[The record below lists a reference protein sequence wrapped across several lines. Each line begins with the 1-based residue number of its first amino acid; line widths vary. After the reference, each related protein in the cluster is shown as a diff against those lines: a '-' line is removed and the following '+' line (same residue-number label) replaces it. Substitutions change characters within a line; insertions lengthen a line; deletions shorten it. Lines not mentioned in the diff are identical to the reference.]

1 MHILI
6 TGGAGFIGSH
16 LAERL
21 VSDGH
26 TVTALDDLSTGR
38 LSNLAAV
45 QNTNQLRFVQGSV
58 LDRDLVQ
65 EHVNSA
71 DVVFHL
77 AAAVGVKLIMEQP
90 SRSILTNIGGTE
102 NVLHA
107 AIPGKKLTFIAST
120 SEVYGKATKFP
131 FHEDDDLVIGATKN
145 LRWSYASAKQLDE
158 FMALAY
164 ARDSALPVVVLRFFN
179 TTGPRQTGRY
189 GMVLPNFVQSALE
202 DRPLMV
208 HGTGTQ
214 SRCFG
219 HVLDV
224 VEALVRLMHLP
235 AAQGQVFNIGTDQE
249 VTIRSLAEQV
259 IALTGSQSPIEM
271 IPYDQVYPVGFED
284 MMRRLPDVAK
294 LQAAIGF
301 RPMRTLHQIIT
312 DIIAE
317 KKASGLA

>member
-1 MHILI
+1 MHVLI

-21 VSDGH
+21 VRDGH

-38 LSNLAAV
+38 LSNLGSL
-45 QNTNQLRFVQGSV
+45 QTTNQLRFVQGSV

-65 EHVNSA
+65 DHVDAA
-71 DVVFHL
+71 DVVFHM

-90 SRSILTNIGGTE
+90 SQSILTNIGGTE
-102 NVLHA
+102 NVLRA

-131 FHEDDDLVIGATKN
+131 FNEDDDLVIGATKN

-202 DRPLMV
+202 GRPLMV

-224 VEALVRLMHLP
+224 VEALSRLMHLP

-259 IALTGSQSPIEM
+259 IALTGSASPIQL
-271 IPYDQVYPVGFED
+271 IPYAEVYPVGFED
-284 MMRRLPDVAK
+284 MMRRLPDVSK

-301 RPMRTLHQIIT
+301 RPMRSLREIIT

-317 KKASGLA
+317 KNATGLA

>member
-21 VSDGH
+21 VRDGH
-26 TVTALDDLSTGR
+26 SVTALDDLSTGR
-38 LSNLAAV
+38 LSNLKTLA
-45 QNTNQLRFVQGSV
+45 NTNQFRLVQGDV
-58 LDRDLVQ
+58 LDRELVQ
-65 EHVNSA
+65 QHVDAA
-71 DVVFHL
+71 DVVFHM

-102 NVLHA
+102 NVLKA

-131 FHEDDDLVIGATKN
+131 FNEDDDLVIGATKN

-189 GMVLPNFVQSALE
+189 GMVLPNFVQAALE
-202 DRPLMV
+202 GRPLMV

-224 VEALVRLMHLP
+224 VEALCRLMKTP
-235 AAQGQVFNIGTDQE
+235 EAQGEVFNIGTDQE
-249 VTIRSLAEQV
+249 VTIQQLAETV
-259 IALTGSQSPIEM
+259 IELAGSRSTIELV
-271 IPYDQVYPVGFED
+271 PYSAVYPVGFED
-284 MMRRLPDVAK
+284 MARRLPDVTK
-294 LQAAIGF
+294 LQRAIGF
-301 RPMRTLHQIIT
+301 RPLRSLREIIM
-312 DIIAE
+312 DVIAE

>member
-1 MHILI
+1 MHVLI

-21 VSDGH
+21 VRDGH

-38 LSNLAAV
+38 LSNLSAL
-45 QNTNQLRFVQGSV
+45 QTTNQLRFVQGSV

-65 EHVNSA
+65 EHVDSA
-71 DVVFHL
+71 DVVFHM

-90 SRSILTNIGGTE
+90 SQSILTNIGGTE
-102 NVLHA
+102 NVLRA

-131 FHEDDDLVIGATKN
+131 FNEDDDLVIGATKN

-189 GMVLPNFVQSALE
+189 GMVLPNFVQSAL
-202 DRPLMV
+202 DGKPLMV

-224 VEALVRLMHLP
+224 VEALSRLMHLP

-249 VTIRSLAEQV
+249 VTIRGLAEQV
-259 IALTGSQSPIEM
+259 IALTGSSSQIQM
-271 IPYDQVYPVGFED
+271 IPYTEVYPVGFED
-284 MMRRLPDVAK
+284 MMRRLPDVSK

-301 RPMRTLHQIIT
+301 RPMRTLKEIIT

-317 KKASGLA
+317 KKATGLA

>member
-45 QNTNQLRFVQGSV
+45 QNTNQLQFVQGSV

-284 MMRRLPDVAK
+284 MMRRLPDMAK

-301 RPMRTLHQIIT
+301 RPMRTLREIIT

-317 KKASGLA
+317 KKATGLA

>member
-21 VSDGH
+21 VTDGH

-45 QNTNQLRFVQGSV
+45 QNTNQLQFVQGSV

-259 IALTGSQSPIEM
+259 IALTGSASSIEM

-284 MMRRLPDVAK
+284 MMRRLPDMAK

-317 KKASGLA
+317 KKATGLA

>member
-259 IALTGSQSPIEM
+259 IALTGSASSIEM

-284 MMRRLPDVAK
+284 MMRRLPDMAK

-317 KKASGLA
+317 KKATGLA